1 LLSYFNNIGKEV
13 AGVGDVVINGDQPTK
28 NKKLGGCTGK
38 GFMPGQSGNPGG
50 RPKEVG
56 HVRALAKKYT
66 EEAIRTLA
74 ELMRTG
80 KPDRARVAA
89 AEALLDRAYGKPTQP
104 LAGDESLPA
113 LKIILDGKEIT

>member
-1 LLSYFNNIGKEV
+1 VGVENNREQ
-13 AGVGDVVINGDQPTK
+13 QP
-28 NKKLGGCTGK
+28 KKLGGCTGK

-104 LAGDESLPA
+104 LAGDESLPV